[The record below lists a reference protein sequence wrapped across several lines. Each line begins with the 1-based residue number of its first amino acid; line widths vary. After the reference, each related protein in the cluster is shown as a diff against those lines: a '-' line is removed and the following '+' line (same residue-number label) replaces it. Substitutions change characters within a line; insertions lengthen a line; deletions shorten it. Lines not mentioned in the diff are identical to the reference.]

1 MSNRQTPRNETSEPC
16 KCTALTAFLTLLW
29 MPTADPI
36 ITQSLCNQIRSPT
49 VDGCEILHQLV
60 VYPSIFGGVQPSQ
73 IGGAGFR
80 WPIHSSIFHV
90 RQHAKVREVRRRRR
104 VEFTIPP

>member
-1 MSNRQTPRNETSEPC
+1 
-16 KCTALTAFLTLLW
+16 

-60 VYPSIFGGVQPSQ
+60 VYPSIFWGVQPSQ
-73 IGGAGFR
+73 IGGAGLPSTVGVPFLMVFFLIATLEMAR
-80 WPIHSSIFHV
+80 ILTGKS
-90 RQHAKVREVRRRRR
+90 
-104 VEFTIPP
+104 